1 MKDVTGFVYGMDDFG
16 VKQTA
21 ASPGEEVCFTHPD
34 EPGSFIRCTGIVTNE
49 VCGDMYELEITSMEA
64 IEDSSEWKGR
74 VCGDC
79 QFYSGEECN
88 GMMFEGSERYDDSPA
103 CEEFE
108 ELSD

>member
-1 MKDVTGFVYGMDDFG
+1 MSTVD
-16 VKQTA
+16 
-21 ASPGEEVCFTHPD
+21 
-34 EPGSFIRCTGIVTNE
+34 
-49 VCGDMYELEITSMEA
+49 
-64 IEDSSEWKGR
+64 DSSEWKGR

-88 GMMFEGSERYDDSPA
+88 GMMFEGSERFDDSPA